1 MNKMRKNIYFA
12 SDLHLGIPNE
22 AKSLQREKL
31 FIQFLNEIQHDCKTL
46 YLVGDVWDFWF
57 EYNTVV
63 PKGYIR
69 LLGKLAELKDNGIDI
84 HFFIGNHDMWMF
96 RYLTD
101 ELQIPIHR
109 RSLSVEH
116 FGKKIFIAHGDGLGP
131 NDKGYK
137 FIKAVFANKICQFL
151 FNWIH
156 PDIGTKIALFWS
168 RKSRQATGNK
178 EDIYRGDDREY
189 LYQYVKRKQEKDYHD
204 LFVFGHR
211 HLPIDVMVDN
221 KARYINLGDWIQ
233 YFTYLKIDENEVALL
248 RYA

>member
-69 LLGKLAELKDNGIDI
+69 LLGKLAELKENGIDI

-109 RSLSVEH
+109 KSLSVEH

-156 PDIGTKIALFWS
+156 PDIGMKIALFWS

-178 EDIYRGDDREY
+178 EDVYRGDDSEY
-189 LYQYVKRKQEKDYHD
+189 LYQYVKRKQETDYHD

-211 HLPIDVMVDN
+211 HLPIDAVVDN